1 MTILA
6 ALVIFMLVV
15 LMHEF
20 GHFIVAKRSGIKV
33 NEFSVGMGPALV
45 QRKKGETLYSLR
57 ILPLGGYCAMEG
69 EDEES
74 PDPASYDLAS
84 PARRFLTILAGPLM
98 NLLIAYICFAL
109 FLGING
115 KPIAK
120 VANFSDNSPLMA
132 AGGKIGDE
140 VTALNGDNV
149 DNYDDMIGQLQ
160 KKGKDPLKV
169 TVYRVENGQGKSI
182 DLELKA
188 SEDNGK
194 YFLGFYADRET
205 DFLYAIIGGFTT
217 LIENLKLLFVVIGRL
232 LTGKMSMG
240 AVSGPIGVVKMIGD
254 AAKQS
259 FSYLIFLTGYIS
271 LNLGF
276 FNLLPIPALDGS
288 KLIFIAI
295 EKIRGKAIKK
305 ETESKITMVGFAFL
319 MGILLLVSV
328 KDLVNIF

>member
-1 MTILA
+1 MTIVI
-6 ALVIFMLVV
+6 ALIIFMLVV
-15 LMHEF
+15 LLHEF
-20 GHFIVAKRSGIKV
+20 GHFIVAKKSGIKV
-33 NEFSVGMGPALV
+33 NEFSVGMGPALF
-45 QRKKGETLYSLR
+45 QRKKGETVYSLR
-57 ILPLGGYCAMEG
+57 VLPLGGYCAMEG

-84 PARRFLTILAGPLM
+84 PSRRFFTILAGPLM
-98 NLLIAYICFAL
+98 NLLVAYVCFAL

-120 VANFSDNSPLMA
+120 VANFSEDSPLLA
-132 AGGKIGDE
+132 AGAKIGDE

-149 DNYDDMIGQLQ
+149 ENYDDMINQLQ

-169 TVYRVENGQGKSI
+169 TIYRVENGQGKSI

-188 SEDNGK
+188 SENGGK
-194 YFLGFYADRET
+194 YFLGFYADRES
-205 DFLYAIIGGFTT
+205 DFLYAIVGGFTT
-217 LIENLKLLFVVIGRL
+217 LVENFKLLFVIIGRL
-232 LTGKMSMG
+232 ITGKLSMG

-254 AAKQS
+254 AANQS
-259 FSYLIFLTGYIS
+259 FAYLVFLTGYIS

-305 ETESKITMVGFAFL
+305 ETESKITMAGFAFL
-319 MGILLLVSV
+319 MGILVLVSIKDVV
-328 KDLVNIF
+328 KLF